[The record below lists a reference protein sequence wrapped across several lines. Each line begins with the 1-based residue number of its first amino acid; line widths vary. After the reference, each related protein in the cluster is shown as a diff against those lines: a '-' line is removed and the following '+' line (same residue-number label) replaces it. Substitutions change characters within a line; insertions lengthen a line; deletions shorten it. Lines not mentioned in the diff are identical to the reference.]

1 VGRSVDKEMNSRR
14 FHITLPSNSS
24 MDSYPNN
31 TVAQFTTKLPHVI
44 ALDDDWEVGLMEI
57 SVPSNVHNAIEGHCY
72 YDLYLSSVFVRR
84 INVTPG
90 HYRRL
95 RDLVEDLHRSQR
107 AQVPLQSHEPLLVHF
122 TSEGGNKRVGMMRE
136 VTVDHLVHVE
146 FNTDLARLLGY
157 ESNVRYDVSNA
168 KISRF
173 PPNLTGNIQSVYVY
187 CDLVEHVVVGDV
199 MAPLL
204 RIVDMK
210 RPTDHGTMHRML
222 TRPLYVPLQ
231 NKHFDTIGINIMTDT
246 GHPVPF
252 VGGKS
257 VVVLEFKRVGLLEKV
272 I

>member
-31 TVAQFTTKLPHVI
+31 TVAKFTTKLPRMI

-72 YDLYLSSVFVRR
+72 YDLYVGGEFIRR

-95 RDLVEDLHRSQR
+95 RELVEDLRTSQR
-107 AQVPLQSHEPLLVHF
+107 AQVPLQSNEPLLVYF
-122 TSEGGNKRVGMMRE
+122 STESGNKKVRMMRE
-136 VTVDHLVHVE
+136 VTVDHDVHVE
-146 FNTDLARLLGY
+146 FSTDLARLLGY
-157 ESNVRYDVSNA
+157 ESSVRYDVRNA
-168 KISRF
+168 KISKF

-187 CDLVEHVVVGDV
+187 CDVAEHVVVGDI

-204 RIVDMK
+204 RVVDMK
-210 RPTDHGTMHRML
+210 RPTDHGTMHRLL

-231 NKHFDTIGINIMTDT
+231 NKHFDTIEINIMTDT

>member
-1 VGRSVDKEMNSRR
+1 
-14 FHITLPSNSS
+14 

-31 TVAQFTTKLPHVI
+31 TVAQFTTKLPHMI
-44 ALDDDWEVGLMEI
+44 ALDDYWEVGLMEI
-57 SVPSNVHNAIEGHCY
+57 SVPSNVHNVIEGHCY
-72 YDLYLSSVFVRR
+72 YDLYLGGEFIRR

-95 RDLVEDLHRSQR
+95 RDLVEDLHSSQR
-107 AQVPLQSHEPLLVHF
+107 AQVPMQSHEPLLVHF
-122 TSEGGNKRVGMMRE
+122 SSEGGNKKVRMVRE
-136 VTVDHLVHVE
+136 ETVDQLVHVE

-157 ESNVRYDVSNA
+157 ESNVRYDVRNA
-168 KISRF
+168 KVSKF
-173 PPNLTGNIQSVYVY
+173 PPNMTGNIQTVYVY
-187 CDLVEHVVVGDV
+187 CDVVEHVVVGDI

-222 TRPLYVPLQ
+222 SRPLYVPLQ
-231 NKHFDTIGINIMTDT
+231 NKHFDTIEVNIMTDT
-246 GHPVPF
+246 GNPVPF
-252 VGGKS
+252 VSGKS